1 MQPRPQRLLDY
12 REFPILYVDDEPENL
27 RIFELTFRRE
37 LSVLTAETGEAGLRL
52 LNERPI
58 AIVLSD
64 QRMPGMLGV
73 DFLARARELD
83 PKTIRI
89 LVTAY
94 GDAATLGGAINDGS
108 IYRYVPKPWA
118 PEEMRLALRRAIEVY
133 ALDRE
138 RDELLNEL
146 TTLSRVSKTITQELD
161 LEPLVDLLLK
171 TVIHDLGYDGA
182 ALFFLEDGGRRLRNL
197 GSVPAGAVA
206 ETLRQLSFCERDAG
220 RFVRRLQAGETQLFE
235 IEKVL
240 ELEGPVRDWL
250 TEVAA
255 DEMLVIPL
263 VGRRSVIGA
272 LAVDNRRGGRSFG
285 VSDRTLLDGFASQ
298 AVITLE
304 NARLV
309 RALRESRAQVL
320 RADRL
325 GHLGTLAAGLAH
337 EINNPLVAIHTF
349 LTLAPAKR
357 REEDAEFWGN
367 YHALACREVERIR
380 GLVNTMARLAR
391 GAASEARL
399 EACDLG
405 ELAREATLLLAR
417 QADAADVSLVVESD
431 AATPKVV
438 AVRDQIHQLL
448 LNLILN
454 AIQATPAGGR
464 VWVQIGPD
472 RSAGGGARLEVTDT
486 GRGIP
491 PDDLERIFD
500 PFFTTKGPDQGS
512 GLGLMI
518 CHRIVS
524 DHGGTIEV
532 ESRAGEGASFRVHLR
547 AEPPHE

>member
-12 REFPILYVDDEPENL
+12 REYPVLYVDDEPENL

-37 LSVLTAETGEAGLRL
+37 FSVVTAESGEEGLRL

-73 DFLARARELD
+73 TFLSRARDLD

-108 IYRYVPKPWA
+108 IYRYVPKPWG

-138 RDELLNEL
+138 RDELLKEL

-171 TVIHDLGYDGA
+171 TVLHDLGYDGA
-182 ALFFLEDGGRRLRNL
+182 TLFFLEEGGRRLACA
-197 GSVPAGAVA
+197 GSLPNGPVA
-206 ETLRQLSFCERDAG
+206 DQLRQLSFTERDAG
-220 RFVRRLQAGETQLFE
+220 GFLRRLQGGETQLFE

-240 ELEGPVRDWL
+240 ELEGPVRSWL

-255 DEMLVIPL
+255 DEMLVLPL
-263 VGRRSVIGA
+263 VGRRGVVGA

-337 EINNPLVAIHTF
+337 EINNPLVAISTF
-349 LTLAPAKR
+349 LTLAPEKR
-357 REEDAEFWGN
+357 GEEDPEFWGG

-380 GLVNTMARLAR
+380 GLVNTMGRLAR
-391 GAASEARL
+391 GAGNEARL
-399 EACDLG
+399 ESCDLG
-405 ELAREATLLLAR
+405 ELAREVTLLLAR

-448 LNLILN
+448 LNLVLN

-464 VWVQIGPD
+464 VWVQIAAG
-472 RSAGGGARLEVTDT
+472 AGGGARLEVSDT

-491 PDDLERIFD
+491 PEDLERIFD
-500 PFFTTKGPDQGS
+500 PFFTTKGPDQGT

-518 CHRIVS
+518 CHRIVT

-547 AEPPHE
+547 AQPPHD